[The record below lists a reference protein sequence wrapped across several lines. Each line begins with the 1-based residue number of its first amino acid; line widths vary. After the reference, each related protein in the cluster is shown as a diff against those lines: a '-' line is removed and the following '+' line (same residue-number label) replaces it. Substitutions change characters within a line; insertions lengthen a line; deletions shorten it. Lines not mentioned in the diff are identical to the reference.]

1 MVKINNTILLL
12 VIILLFGCGSN
23 TPPEEDKNPPKAGEN
38 SISVNGACSYY
49 GDVTTDNFNG
59 FNSDNKAQAAITK
72 IMEHTGLSANFKLM
86 AADVEDV
93 CAVISEDNQRYI
105 LYNQDFM
112 LSVENL
118 TNTHW
123 AETSMLAHEIGH
135 HLSGHTFSQE
145 ENRTDSELE
154 ADRFSGF
161 ILYKM
166 GASLEEAQ
174 AAISKFSTEENSST
188 HPSKKSRLAAIT
200 NGWLSAKEQNVSID
214 DNLPPSESGGNGNNS
229 FESTESSVKEQII
242 NILNQY
248 YQYNDNSQCSELA
261 QFYLPVVDNFY
272 NKINQT
278 TSQIVDECVT
288 YHSRWPIQ
296 NIEIDNSTFAITP
309 LNNGDYFVTY
319 DMFYQIKKTAEDD
332 WKNYNLT
339 INVRFSSELKIRSM
353 YEYKK

>member
-1 MVKINNTILLL
+1 MVKINITILLL
-12 VIILLFGCGSN
+12 MLVSLLGCKS
-23 TPPEEDKNPPKAGEN
+23 NPPKDGKEAGDH

-59 FNSDNKAQAAITK
+59 FNCDNQAQAAITK
-72 IMEHTGLSANFKLM
+72 IMGYTGLSVNFKLM
-86 AADVEDV
+86 AADVDDV
-93 CAVISEDNQRYI
+93 CAVISEDKQRYI
-105 LYNQDFM
+105 LYNQAFM

-145 ENRTDSELE
+145 ENRIDSELE

-166 GASLEEAQ
+166 GASLEEAH
-174 AAISKFSTEENSST
+174 AAISKFSTEDNSST

-200 NGWLSAKEQNVSID
+200 NGWLSAKEQSGPIGD
-214 DNLPPSESGGNGNNS
+214 KSPPGESGGNSNTS
-229 FESTESSVKEQII
+229 FESTGSSIREQII
-242 NILNQY
+242 TILNQY
-248 YQYNDNSQCSELA
+248 YQYNDNSQCSEIA

-278 TSQIVDECVT
+278 TSQIVDECVA

-319 DMFYQIKKTAEDD
+319 DMFYQIKKTAEDN

-339 INVRFSSELKIRSM
+339 INVRFSPELKIRSI